1 MIERNCYTITKC
13 KNAKHRWNIH
23 LRQTLDMADI
33 IKSLESAN
41 LQLAAKT
48 PTILVYNNKRIRVT
62 FYKDGLIQVDSLTG
76 TFPETEIELI
86 LSAIL
91 KKYKD
96 RLDET

>member
-1 MIERNCYTITKC
+1 
-13 KNAKHRWNIH
+13 
-23 LRQTLDMADI
+23 MADI
-33 IKSLESAN
+33 IKSMESAS

-48 PTILVYNNKRIRVT
+48 PTILVYKNRQIRVT

-91 KKYKD
+91 INHKD
-96 RLDET
+96 SLSET